1 MVDSHIQSF
10 FGQSTGVIV
19 KSHSKSKPTIF
30 FQCLKKKSNG
40 IWEKPSLN
48 EGKIIKFSLE
58 EVVMIL
64 QVLNRKLVNWI
75 NYHSYQNRKTQI
87 SFSWE
92 DKNADVLWINIGDYS
107 KMLNFSQTEILRLLL
122 THLLNEKI
130 VYSSNTII
138 KNKNIH
144 KEEKRENSDIDNCLE
159 TIEDQTPI
167 KNTPLLTQ
175 IEGLIKSESTKAILI
190 EFSSDKKIWIPKS
203 TIHSE
208 YNPRKNSI
216 HIFLVENWILRK
228 NNLIS

>member
-1 MVDSHIQSF
+1 MPRNQ
-10 FGQSTGVIV
+10 GQNTAIII
-19 KSHSKSKPTIF
+19 KSHSKSKPSVF
-30 FQCLKKKSNG
+30 FQCLKKKTNG

-58 EVVMIL
+58 ELVMIL

-92 DKNADVLWINIGDYS
+92 DENAAILWINIDDYS

-130 VYSSNTII
+130 IYSTNTRI
-138 KNKNIH
+138 KNNISE
-144 KEEKRENSDIDNCLE
+144 EEKSDNNEINNCIE
-159 TIEDQTPI
+159 TTVHQSPT
-167 KNTPLLTQ
+167 KKTSMLTQ

-190 EFSSDKKIWIPKS
+190 EFNSDMKIWIPKS

-216 HIFLVENWILRK
+216 HNFLIENWILRK
-228 NNLIS
+228 NKLLS